1 MTNLVRVIG
10 NMLPPGGRIKLRENK
25 QAPYAAYDV
34 IVKKEGEKRGRH
46 VYTLIYSLCKLEPMQ
61 SLLDAVRGHGSTIH

>member
-1 MTNLVRVIG
+1 
-10 NMLPPGGRIKLRENK
+10 MLPPGARIRLRESK

-46 VYTLIYSLCKLEPMQ
+46 VYTLVYSLCKMERME
-61 SLLDAVRGHGSTIH
+61 SLIDAVRGHGSTVH